1 MTRTK
6 FCLAVLCIPLL
17 SVVSC
22 GNYDR
27 EEFRLIV
34 GKQYALKEWPD
45 SNFVSELDSLFR
57 SEPLKQPDTAQ
68 VAEIVI
74 DPSHIGFKPQTTKS
88 LSSASTN
95 STTNSSTPSPSVEPP
110 HGEMFAERFMAAMQ
124 ALQAD
129 PGNAKLSRR
138 ESVRD
143 GEDLMAL
150 LARVY
155 GNTARQ
161 MPRIMVESS
170 LRALNPAVDL
180 QNLATGATIVLP
192 ALGKR

>member
-6 FCLAVLCIPLL
+6 FCLAILCIPLL
-17 SVVSC
+17 SVISC

-27 EEFRLIV
+27 EEFRLV
-34 GKQYALKEWPD
+34 MGKQYALKEWPD
-45 SNFVSELDSLFR
+45 SDFVAGLDSLF
-57 SEPLKQPDTAQ
+57 SHEPLKQPDTTH

-74 DPSHIGFKPQTTKS
+74 DPSHIGFKPQKAKS
-88 LSSASTN
+88 SSSANSITN
-95 STTNSSTPSPSVEPP
+95 STTQSPSVEPP

-170 LRALNPAVDL
+170 LRALNPTVDL
-180 QNLATGATIVLP
+180 QHLSTGSTIVLP

>member
-1 MTRTK
+1 MTRIK
-6 FCLAVLCIPLL
+6 FCLSALCIPLL

-27 EEFRLIV
+27 EEFRMVV

-74 DPSHIGFKPQTTKS
+74 DPSHIGFKTQKNKS
-88 LSSASTN
+88 SSSATA
-95 STTNSSTPSPSVEPP
+95 TTPPPSVEQP
-110 HGEMFAERFMAAMQ
+110 HGEMFAERFMTAMQ

-170 LRALNPAVDL
+170 LRSLNPSLDL
-180 QNLATGATIVLP
+180 QNLASGSTVVLP
-192 ALGKR
+192 AISKK